1 MVLMDDMG
9 VEGFRRKGKI
19 IVYPSQ
25 VSFKRVYYLTGKVK
39 LIQSGLVQ
47 HIDEVTFMGGKDM
60 AVSTDAKET
69 VPEEDLDQTDVLE
82 STQTV
87 ILEALEKL
95 GYPREV
101 YELLKEPMKILT
113 VRIPIRMDDGSIKI
127 FTGYRAQHND
137 AVGPTKGGVR
147 FHPNVTEKEVK
158 ALSIWMSLKAGIV
171 NLPYGGGKGGIVCD
185 PREMSFRELEK
196 LSRGYVRAISQIVG
210 PTKDIPAP
218 DVFTNSQI
226 MAWMMD
232 EYSRIREFDS
242 PGFIT
247 GKPLVLGGSHGRESA
262 TAKGVTIC
270 IREAAKKKGI
280 ELKDARVVV
289 QGFGNAG
296 SFLAK
301 FMHDAGA
308 KVIGI
313 SDAYGA
319 LFDPKGLDIDYLLDR
334 RDSFGTVTKLFKDTI
349 TNKELLE
356 LDCDVLVPAAIEN
369 QITREN
375 AHNIQAKIVVEA
387 ANGPTTLEA
396 TKILTERGILLVPDV
411 LASSGGVTVSYFEW
425 VQNNQGYYWTEEE
438 VERRLEEVLVNSFN
452 NVYNTAQTRRVN
464 MRLAAYM
471 VGVRK
476 MAEASRFRGWI

>member
-1 MVLMDDMG
+1 
-9 VEGFRRKGKI
+9 
-19 IVYPSQ
+19 
-25 VSFKRVYYLTGKVK
+25 
-39 LIQSGLVQ
+39 
-47 HIDEVTFMGGKDM
+47 M
-60 AVSTDAKET
+60 AADKHTEEKE
-69 VPEEDLDQTDVLE
+69 QQYDVLA
-82 STQTV
+82 STQIV
-87 ILEALEKL
+87 IHRALEKL
-95 GYPREV
+95 GYPEEV
-101 YELLKEPMKILT
+101 YELLKEPIRVLT
-113 VRIPIRMDDGSIKI
+113 VRIPVRMDDGSVKI

-147 FHPNVTEKEVK
+147 FHPDVTEREVK
-158 ALSIWMSLKAGIV
+158 ALSIWMSLKCGIV
-171 NLPYGGGKGGIVCD
+171 DLPYGGGKGGIVCD
-185 PREMSFRELEK
+185 PRTMSFRELER

-247 GKPLVLGGSHGRESA
+247 GKPLVLGGSHGRETA

-270 IREAAKKKGI
+270 IREAAKKRGLSLKG
-280 ELKDARVVV
+280 ARVVV

-296 SFLAK
+296 SYLAK

-308 KVIGI
+308 KVVGI
-313 SDAYGA
+313 SDVYGA
-319 LFDPKGLDIDYLLDR
+319 LYDPNGLNIDYLLER
-334 RDSFGTVTKLFKDTI
+334 RDSFGTVTKLFKNTI
-349 TNKELLE
+349 SNQELLE
-356 LDCDVLVPAAIEN
+356 LDCDILVPAAIEN
-369 QITREN
+369 QITAEN
-375 AHNIQAKIVVEA
+375 APRIKASIVVEA

-396 TKILTERGILLVPDV
+396 TEILTQRGILLVPDV
-411 LASSGGVTVSYFEW
+411 LASAGGVTVSYFEW

-438 VERRLEEVLVNSFN
+438 VEQRLEKVMVKAFN
-452 NVYNTAQTRRVN
+452 NVYEMAQTRRVD

-476 MAEASRFRGWI
+476 MAEACRFRGWV

>member
-1 MVLMDDMG
+1 MMG
-9 VEGFRRKGKI
+9 SNKSI
-19 IVYPSQ
+19 N
-25 VSFKRVYYLTGKVK
+25 
-39 LIQSGLVQ
+39 
-47 HIDEVTFMGGKDM
+47 
-60 AVSTDAKET
+60 KES
-69 VPEEDLDQTDVLE
+69 TDVLK

-87 ILEALEKL
+87 IKLALDKL
-95 GYPREV
+95 GYSEEV
-101 YELLKEPMKILT
+101 YELMKEPLRMMT
-113 VRIPIRMDDGSIKI
+113 VRIPVRMDDDSIKI

-171 NLPYGGGKGGIVCD
+171 DLPYGGGKGGIICD
-185 PREMSFRELEK
+185 PRDMSFRELER

-232 EYSRIREFDS
+232 EYSRIKEFDS

-247 GKPLVLGGSHGRESA
+247 GKPIVLGGSHGRESA

-270 IREAAKKKGI
+270 IREAAKQKGFEI
-280 ELKDARVVV
+280 EGARVVI

-319 LFDPKGLDIDYLLDR
+319 LHDPDGLDIEYLLDR
-334 RDSFGTVTKLFKDTI
+334 RDSFGTVTKLFKNTI

-356 LDCDVLVPAAIEN
+356 LECDILVPAAIEN
-369 QITREN
+369 QITEEN
-375 AHNIQAKIVVEA
+375 ANDIKAKIIVEA
-387 ANGPTTLEA
+387 ANGPTTIEA
-396 TKILTERGILLVPDV
+396 TRILTEREILLVPDV
-411 LASSGGVTVSYFEW
+411 LASAGGVTVSYFEW
-425 VQNNQGYYWTEEE
+425 VQNNQGYYWTEAEIEE
-438 VERRLEEVLVNSFN
+438 KLEKVMVTSFE
-452 NVYNTAQTRRVN
+452 NVYRLATTRKVD

>member
-1 MVLMDDMG
+1 MEKNEYVDKN
-9 VEGFRRKGKI
+9 ENI
-19 IVYPSQ
+19 
-25 VSFKRVYYLTGKVK
+25 
-39 LIQSGLVQ
+39 
-47 HIDEVTFMGGKDM
+47 
-60 AVSTDAKET
+60 
-69 VPEEDLDQTDVLE
+69 QTDKPKSKQNVLQ

-87 ILEALEKL
+87 VHKALEKL
-95 GYPREV
+95 GYSDEM
-101 YELLKEPMKILT
+101 YELMKEPLRMMT
-113 VRIPIRMDDGSIKI
+113 VRIPVRMDDGSNKI

-147 FHPNVTEKEVK
+147 FHPDVTEIEVK

-171 NLPYGGGKGGIVCD
+171 DLPYGGGKGGIVCD
-185 PREMSFRELEK
+185 PREMSFPEIER

-232 EYSRIREFDS
+232 EYSRMKEFDS

-270 IREAAKKKGI
+270 IREAAKKKGLNVEGSRI
-280 ELKDARVVV
+280 VI

-301 FMHDAGA
+301 FMFDEGA
-308 KVIGI
+308 KVVGI
-313 SDAYGA
+313 SDVYGG
-319 LFDPKGLDIDYLLDR
+319 LYDPEGLDIDYLLDR
-334 RDSFGTVTKLFKDTI
+334 RDSFGTVSKLFKETI
-349 TNKELLE
+349 TNDELLE
-356 LDCDVLVPAAIEN
+356 LDCDILVPAAIEN
-369 QITREN
+369 QITEHN
-375 AHNIQAKIVVEA
+375 ADKIKAGIIVEA
-387 ANGPTTLEA
+387 ANGPTTIEA
-396 TKILTERGILLVPDV
+396 TKMLSDRGVLLVPDV
-411 LASSGGVTVSYFEW
+411 LASAGGVTVSYFEW
-425 VQNNQGYYWTEEE
+425 VQNNQGFYWEEEE
-438 VERRLEEVLVNSFN
+438 VAQKLEKVIVTAFD
-452 NVYNTAQTRRVN
+452 NVYRVSTVRN
-464 MRLAAYM
+464 VDMRLAAYM

>member
-1 MVLMDDMG
+1 MISLGGLQMVADKANKNTENDD
-9 VEGFRRKGKI
+9 
-19 IVYPSQ
+19 
-25 VSFKRVYYLTGKVK
+25 K
-39 LIQSGLVQ
+39 L
-47 HIDEVTFMGGKDM
+47 
-60 AVSTDAKET
+60 
-69 VPEEDLDQTDVLE
+69 DVLK

-87 ILEALEKL
+87 IHQALEKL
-95 GYPREV
+95 GYPEEV
-101 YELLKEPMKILT
+101 YELLKEPLRMLT
-113 VRIPIRMDDGSIKI
+113 VKIPVRMDDGSVKV

-137 AVGPTKGGVR
+137 AVGPTKGGIR
-147 FHPNVTEKEVK
+147 FHPEVTENEVK
-158 ALSIWMSLKAGIV
+158 ALSIWMSLKCGIV
-171 NLPYGGGKGGIVCD
+171 DLPYGGGKGGIVCD

-210 PTKDIPAP
+210 PNKDIPAP

-232 EYSRIREFDS
+232 EYSRIDEFNN

-270 IREAAKKKGI
+270 INEAAKKKGI
-280 ELKDARVVV
+280 NLQGAKVVV

-296 SFLAK
+296 SFLSK

-319 LFDPKGLDIDYLLDR
+319 LYDPNGLDIDYLLDR
-334 RDSFGTVTKLFKDTI
+334 RDSFGTVTKLFKNTI

-356 LDCDVLVPAAIEN
+356 LDCDILVPAAIEN
-369 QITREN
+369 QITEEN
-375 AHNIQAKIVVEA
+375 AHNIKAKIVVEA

-411 LASSGGVTVSYFEW
+411 LASAGGVTVSYFEW
-425 VQNNQGYYWTEEE
+425 VQNNQGYYWSEEE
-438 VERRLEEVLVNSFN
+438 VEEKLEKVMVRSFN
-452 NVYNTAQTRRVN
+452 NVYETAQTRRVD

>member
-1 MVLMDDMG
+1 MVADNAPENTQG
-9 VEGFRRKGKI
+9 
-19 IVYPSQ
+19 
-25 VSFKRVYYLTGKVK
+25 
-39 LIQSGLVQ
+39 
-47 HIDEVTFMGGKDM
+47 
-60 AVSTDAKET
+60 AKA
-69 VPEEDLDQTDVLE
+69 PNVLE
-82 STQTV
+82 STQSV
-87 ILEALEKL
+87 IQEALEKL
-95 GYPREV
+95 GYPNEV
-101 YELLKEPMKILT
+101 FELLREPLRMMT

-147 FHPNVTEKEVK
+147 FHPNVTETEVK

-171 NLPYGGGKGGIVCD
+171 DLPYGGGKGGIICD
-185 PREMSFRELEK
+185 PREMSFRELER

-270 IREAAKKKGI
+270 IREAANKKGVNI
-280 ELKDARVVV
+280 QGARVVI

-301 FMHDAGA
+301 FLHDAGA
-308 KVIGI
+308 KIIGI

-319 LFDPKGLDIDYLLDR
+319 LHDPEGLDIDYLLDR
-334 RDSFGTVTKLFKDTI
+334 RDSFGTVTKLFKETI
-349 TNKELLE
+349 TNAELLE
-356 LDCDVLVPAAIEN
+356 LDCDILVPAAIEN
-369 QITREN
+369 QITANN
-375 AHNIQAKIVVEA
+375 AHNIKASIVVEA
-387 ANGPTTLEA
+387 ANGPTTNEA
-396 TKILTERGILLVPDV
+396 TKILTDRGILLVPDV
-411 LASSGGVTVSYFEW
+411 LASAGGVTVSYFEW

-438 VERRLEEVLVNSFN
+438 VEEKLDKIMVNAFESIYHTAESRRID
-452 NVYNTAQTRRVN
+452 
-464 MRLAAYM
+464 MRLSAYM

>member
-1 MVLMDDMG
+1 MVA
-9 VEGFRRKGKI
+9 EKGDH
-19 IVYPSQ
+19 SQ
-25 VSFKRVYYLTGKVK
+25 QKAEQL
-39 LIQSGLVQ
+39 
-47 HIDEVTFMGGKDM
+47 
-60 AVSTDAKET
+60 
-69 VPEEDLDQTDVLE
+69 DVLR
-82 STQTV
+82 STQIV
-87 ILEALEKL
+87 IHQALDKL
-95 GYPREV
+95 GYSQEV
-101 YELLKEPMKILT
+101 YELLKEPIRMMT
-113 VRIPIRMDDGSIKI
+113 VKIPIRMDDGTVKV

-137 AVGPTKGGVR
+137 AVGPTKGGIR

-158 ALSIWMSLKAGIV
+158 ALSIWMSLKCGIV
-171 NLPYGGGKGGIVCD
+171 DLPYGGGKGGIVCD
-185 PREMSFRELEK
+185 PRDMSFRELER

-232 EYSRIREFDS
+232 EYSRIDEFNS

-247 GKPLVLGGSHGRESA
+247 GKPLVLGGSHGRETA

-270 IREAAKKKGI
+270 IREAARRKGI
-280 ELKDARVVV
+280 NIEGARVVV

-296 SFLAK
+296 SYLAK
-301 FMHDAGA
+301 FMYDAGA

-319 LFDPKGLDIDYLLDR
+319 LHDPNGLDIDYLLDR
-334 RDSFGTVTKLFKDTI
+334 RDSFGTVTKLFTNTI

-356 LDCDVLVPAAIEN
+356 LDCDILVPAAIEN
-369 QITREN
+369 QITEDN
-375 AHNIQAKIVVEA
+375 APHIKAKIIVEA
-387 ANGPTTLEA
+387 ANGPTTLQA
-396 TKILTERGILLVPDV
+396 TSILTERGILLVPDV
-411 LASSGGVTVSYFEW
+411 LASAGGVTVSYFEW

-438 VERRLEEVLVNSFN
+438 VEEKLEKVMIKSFSS
-452 NVYNTAQTRRVN
+452 VYEMSQVRKVN

-476 MAEASRFRGWI
+476 MAEASRFRGWV